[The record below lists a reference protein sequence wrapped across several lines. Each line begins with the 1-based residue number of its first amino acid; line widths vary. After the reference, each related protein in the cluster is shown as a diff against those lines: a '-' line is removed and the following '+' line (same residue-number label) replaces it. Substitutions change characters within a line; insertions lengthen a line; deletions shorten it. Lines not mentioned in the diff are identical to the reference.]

1 MSPIVMAPLDG
12 SPAAEAALPWAVH
25 LARAV
30 NGSVRLVGVH
40 APPAVFLDGETLVG
54 SLVPDDSVRAK
65 EQEYFAGVQARLKA
79 AGVAV
84 SAELLDGSVVTSL
97 AEYAG
102 RVHPKWIV
110 MASHARG
117 PVAKFF
123 LGETATEF
131 VRRSPCPVL
140 LIHQPDRPRD
150 VPPAPDVQH
159 LLVPL
164 DGSKLAETIL
174 EVAAEF
180 ANAFS
185 ADVTLFMAP
194 AAVADMHSAPG
205 LAESYLNQQ
214 AERLRAMSVR
224 VGTKIAA
231 HGGAVE
237 TIAAEAAA
245 KPGTVIALATH
256 GRGGLSKLVW
266 GSVAA
271 EVVRRTSVPVLISKP
286 SEK

>member
-1 MSPIVMAPLDG
+1 MTPTVMTPLDG

-54 SLVPDDSVRAK
+54 SVVPDDSIRER
-65 EQEYFAGVQARLKA
+65 EQDYFAGVQARLKA
-79 AGVAV
+79 VGVPV
-84 SAELLDGSVVTSL
+84 SAELLDGGVVTSL

-140 LIHQPDRPRD
+140 LIHQPDRPGH

-159 LLVPL
+159 VLVPL

-174 EVAAEF
+174 EVAADF
-180 ANAFS
+180 ASAFG
-185 ADVTLFMAP
+185 ADVTLLMAS
-194 AAVADMHSAPG
+194 ASVTDMHSAPAR
-205 LAESYLNQQ
+205 AEAYLNQQ
-214 AERLRAMSVR
+214 AERLKGMSVR
-224 VGTKIAA
+224 AGTKVVP

-237 TIAAEAAA
+237 AIAAEAAA

-266 GSVAA
+266 GSVAG
-271 EVVRRTSVPVLISKP
+271 EVVRRTTVPVLIFKP